1 MSKAFANQNGI
12 AGIVRITDN
21 MFKVDINLVVTEDCV
36 VGENEEKLRFF
47 NPRSVEIN
55 PEAELDAFS
64 SQNMEFLKDS
74 IKNTGLVNPLIGRV
88 KDGKVSII
96 EGHRRWAAI
105 NQLIEEDTPCFD
117 VGSGMQIPASA
128 LYSFVLM
135 RVYDEDTTEEE
146 CFAMSFQE
154 DKSKHKFGSGA
165 EIRFVYHC
173 ILRGESDSKIIG
185 ILKNSPEWLKETKA
199 LIKAFEEDD
208 VILNALFTDRINRQ
222 AAKILA
228 SMEDFAQRRE
238 IFNEARKEA
247 EEIYR
252 EKIDKLEHN
261 ISVVE
266 NKMENVKTKK
276 IIAERLKK
284 EDVDKYDDEI
294 LALTGVKKEIETKMV
309 ESAPIINV
317 EAVKEGVA
325 KVAKAG
331 KGRPGGGLPK
341 IASERISAKWRA
353 FFAKIKDRPQIGD
366 QDINPDLASMCA
378 DLLSQCTDKENDPEK
393 FILEWN
399 EKISCM

>member
-1 MSKAFANQNGI
+1 MSKAFSNQNGI

-36 VGENEEKLRFF
+36 VGENEDKLRFF

-64 SQNMEFLKDS
+64 SENMEFLKDS

-105 NQLIEEDTPCFD
+105 NQLIEEDAACYD
-117 VGSGMQIPASA
+117 VSSGTQIPASA

-135 RVYDEDTTEEE
+135 RVYDENITEEE

-165 EIRFVYHC
+165 EVRFVYHC
-173 ILRGESDSKIIG
+173 ILRDEPDSKILN
-185 ILKNSPEWLKETKA
+185 ILKNSPEWLKETKS
-199 LIKAFEEDD
+199 LIKALEDD
-208 VILNALFTDRINRQ
+208 DAILNALFTDRINRQ
-222 AAKILA
+222 AAKVLA
-228 SMEDFAQRRE
+228 SIEDQHQRRA
-238 IFNEARKEA
+238 IFEEAKKEA

-252 EKIDKLEHN
+252 EKIGKLSHS

-266 NKMENVKTKK
+266 NKIENVKTKK
-276 IIAERLKK
+276 VIAERVKK
-284 EDVDKYDDEI
+284 SEDLDKYDEEI
-294 LALTGVKKEIETKMV
+294 LELTGVRKEIENKMV
-309 ESAPIINV
+309 ESVPVINV
-317 EAVKEGVA
+317 ETVKEGVTKA
-325 KVAKAG
+325 IKAG
-331 KGRPGGGLPK
+331 KGRPGGSLPK
-341 IASERISAKWRA
+341 ITSERISAKWRA
-353 FFAKIKDRPQIGD
+353 FFSKLKDRPQIGD

-378 DLLSQCTDKENDPEK
+378 DLLNQCTDKENDPEK
-393 FILEWN
+393 FIMEWN
-399 EKISCM
+399 DKIS

>member
-12 AGIVRITDN
+12 AGIVRVTDN
-21 MFKVDINLVVTEDCV
+21 MFKVDINLVITEDCV

-47 NPRSVEIN
+47 NPRAVEIN

-105 NQLIEEDTPCFD
+105 NQLIEEDAACYDTS
-117 VGSGMQIPASA
+117 SGAQIPASA

-135 RVYDEDTTEEE
+135 RVYDENTTEEE

-154 DKSKHKFGSGA
+154 DKTKHKFGSGA
-165 EIRFVYHC
+165 EVRFVYHC
-173 ILRGESDSKIIG
+173 MLRDEPDSKILS

-208 VILNALFTDRINRQ
+208 AILNSLFTDRINRQ
-222 AAKILA
+222 AAKALA
-228 SMEDFAQRRE
+228 SIEDPAQRRE
-238 IFNEARKEA
+238 VFQEARKEA
-247 EEIYR
+247 EDIYKD
-252 EKIDKLEHN
+252 KIDKLSHS

-266 NKMENVKTKK
+266 NKIENAKTKK
-276 IIAERLKK
+276 IISERVKK
-284 EDVDKYDDEI
+284 TEDADKYDDEI
-294 LALTGVKKEIETKMV
+294 LALTGVRKEIETKMV
-309 ESAPIINV
+309 ESAPVINV
-317 EAVKEGVA
+317 ETVKEGVS
-325 KVAKAG
+325 KVSKAG
-331 KGRPGGGLPK
+331 KGRPGAGLPK
-341 IASERISAKWRA
+341 ITSERISAKWRG
-353 FFAKIKDRPQIGD
+353 FFAKLKDRPQIGD
-366 QDINPDLASMCA
+366 QDINPVLASMCA
-378 DLLSQCTDKENDPEK
+378 DLLNQCTDKENDPEK

-399 EKISCM
+399 DKLS